1 MEKASSNQPS
11 VVVEEK
17 KTIQQLR
24 QETIQRARRTD
35 LAFWTEGKVS
45 EFIGYL
51 NKRLEWLKN
60 QIVQEIDVKISVFA
74 GDFQIGLDGLSNIK
88 YGEKYILPTHLREHI
103 NQTFRK

>member
-1 MEKASSNQPS
+1 M
-11 VVVEEK
+11 
-17 KTIQQLR
+17 R